1 MTRKEKLLEKVRKNP
16 RNVSKEEFES
26 LIRLFGYIEEGG
38 NHPMAIIGDYT
49 LPYKRENPVKICY
62 IKDLTEII
70 DSISKTTRK
79 RMDEE

>member
-38 NHPMAIIGDYT
+38 NHPLAIIGDYT
-49 LPYKRENPVKICY
+49 LPYKRENSVKLCY
-62 IKDLTEII
+62 IKDLIEII

-79 RMDEE
+79 RMDKQ

>member
-1 MTRKEKLLEKVRKNP
+1 MTRKEKLLEKVRKNQ
-16 RNVSKEEFES
+16 RNVSREEFES

-62 IKDLTEII
+62 IKDLIEII
-70 DSISKTTRK
+70 DSLSKTTRK
-79 RMDEE
+79 RMDKQ

>member
-16 RNVSKEEFES
+16 RNISKEEFES

-38 NHPMAIIGDYT
+38 NHPLAIIGDCT

-62 IKDLTEII
+62 IKDLIEII

-79 RMDEE
+79 RMDKQ